1 MKNVVIDAFETI
13 AATQNPEARWR
24 TTQDLFE
31 SLGFTNSTD
40 VDQSTDGLGADVID
54 PKLLTAVLSMAVP
67 HPFAHQHAD
76 KPTSTQRQRQVLT
89 LLASGLQNG
98 AIAETL
104 GITEVAVRK
113 HFTAARRALGANT
126 REQALAIALRTG
138 LITELTLP

>member
-1 MKNVVIDAFETI
+1 LKNVIIDAFETI
-13 AATQNPEARWR
+13 AATQNPETRRR

-31 SLGFTNSTD
+31 SLGFTNPPDTGH
-40 VDQSTDGLGADVID
+40 QTDGLAPGLID

-67 HPFAHQHAD
+67 HPCMHQPAA
-76 KPTSTQRQRQVLT
+76 KPTLTPRQCQVLT

-126 REQALAIALRTG
+126 REHALAIALRTG
-138 LITELTLP
+138 LITELSIP